1 MHNEFNIEDE
11 YKKDKIQ
18 LNGSKIMYK
27 GIVLLLA
34 FAILDWELFQWF
46 FTVLKVTH

>member
-1 MHNEFNIEDE
+1 MQNEVKIEEE

-18 LNGSKIMYK
+18 INGGKIMYK
-27 GIVLLLA
+27 GILLLLA